1 MLFCFRSASLESSHF
16 CDWGTI
22 VSHETVT
29 FIFTLARLPQLEKR
43 NITMTMAAAPP
54 YFTKNCK
61 GFINIVDPTLSGTT
75 NDTLLTNV
83 HGNSNTDQTSDVLCV
98 TSSDII
104 TSSSIFSH
112 IGRGYLRMYLP
123 FINVQQSTISV
134 QARYTKLIALTA
146 NRISIPISSVYLR

>member
-1 MLFCFRSASLESSHF
+1 MTRHFYFQLPFAVTHHESP
-16 CDWGTI
+16 WRPRP
-22 VSHETVT
+22 
-29 FIFTLARLPQLEKR
+29 A
-43 NITMTMAAAPP
+43 

-61 GFINIVDPTLSGTT
+61 GFIKHRRSYTERHYKRHFS
-75 NDTLLTNV
+75 TNV
-83 HGNSNTDQTSDVLCV
+83 HGKAILISVLCV

-112 IGRGYLRMYLP
+112 IGRGYLRMYPP
-123 FINVQQSTISV
+123 FVNVKQSTISV